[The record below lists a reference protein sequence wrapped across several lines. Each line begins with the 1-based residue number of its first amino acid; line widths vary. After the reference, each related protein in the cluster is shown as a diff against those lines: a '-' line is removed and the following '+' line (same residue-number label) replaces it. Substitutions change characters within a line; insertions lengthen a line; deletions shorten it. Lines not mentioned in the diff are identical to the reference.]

1 MRESLRKNKTGII
14 LMIFSSIFVCIG
26 QLFWKLSAAR
36 GLAYIIVG
44 FALYGIG
51 ALIMI
56 LAYRYGSLSVLQPI
70 LSLNYVLSIILA
82 SVVLG
87 ENITTVKICGVLVII
102 AGVICISLGDE

>member
-14 LMIFSSIFVCIG
+14 LMLFSSIFVCIG
-26 QLFWKLSAAR
+26 QLFWKLSSAR
-36 GLAYIIVG
+36 GFGYIIVG
-44 FALYGIG
+44 FALYGMG

-56 LAYRYGSLSVLQPI
+56 LAYRYGSLSVLQPM

-82 SVVLG
+82 SAVLG
-87 ENITTVKICGVLVII
+87 ENITAIKICGVLVII